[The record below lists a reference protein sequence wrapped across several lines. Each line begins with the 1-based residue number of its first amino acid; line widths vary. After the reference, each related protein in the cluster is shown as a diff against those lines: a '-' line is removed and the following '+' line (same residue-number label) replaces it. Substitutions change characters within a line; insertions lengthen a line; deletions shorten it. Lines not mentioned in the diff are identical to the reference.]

1 MAGFGAYS
9 GRTTGQALESLR
21 ECLHVNGPP
30 ENLLGALREDLALTQ
45 SHLASMSGVS
55 QGFISEVEAGKK
67 RLSRKSAD
75 RLAKVLGVE
84 AGPLLAAVRMG
95 SLKTLIEDGRGPLAG
110 EIIAVLALISENLP
124 DGRLKNLLM
133 ATLVDALQDAAERD
147 RARLKELSGKEG
159 AQAAALKSRKSS
171 KGLTPSRDHW
181 GRKVKPERL
190 VALKAKE
197 AIVRDSFGRSRPK
210 KDGIERDSFGRNRSK
225 TDGRTG

>member
-55 QGFISEVEAGKK
+55 QGFVSDVESGRK
-67 RLSRKSAD
+67 RLSRKSAGK
-75 RLAKVLGVE
+75 LAPVLGVE

-95 SLKTLIEDGRGPLAG
+95 GLKSLIEDGRGPLAG

-124 DGRLKNLLM
+124 DGRLKNLLT

-159 AQAAALKSRKSS
+159 AQAAAALKSKKRDQGPTRDQWGRRVKGDKAVALKSRKRD
-171 KGLTPSRDHW
+171 GL
-181 GRKVKPERL
+181 GRL
-190 VALKAKE
+190 
-197 AIVRDSFGRSRPK
+197 RPK